1 MGRPNEL
8 PVHLGQG
15 PWNDNLGTGLRTCC
29 CGGNVG
35 VELSQPLEQWQSRQ
49 TKSIAVLCCRYKYC
63 FRGNLDRHLGT
74 SGRDTAEPSRKLSRA
89 GLEKGCDQAAIKI
102 RILKYLINDEMVP
115 TCVRRNSHLAE
126 QSSQRPERSTPLIC
140 SWPSFFS
147 QCPQPMET

>member
-63 FRGNLDRHLGT
+63 FRGNLDLTWQNSPARGPNVRLRSFVAGRH
-74 SGRDTAEPSRKLSRA
+74 SSANAPSQWRH
-89 GLEKGCDQAAIKI
+89 E
-102 RILKYLINDEMVP
+102 
-115 TCVRRNSHLAE
+115 VRL
-126 QSSQRPERSTPLIC
+126 QVVWTV
-140 SWPSFFS
+140 
-147 QCPQPMET
+147 